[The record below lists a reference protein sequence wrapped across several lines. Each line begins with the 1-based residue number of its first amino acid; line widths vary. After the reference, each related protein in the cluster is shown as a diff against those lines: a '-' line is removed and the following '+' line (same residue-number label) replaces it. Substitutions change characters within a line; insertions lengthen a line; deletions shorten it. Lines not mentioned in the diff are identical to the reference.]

1 MGCIGMLIK
10 KLNKKLSDS
19 KIGLIIALFYFV
31 LIVAS
36 TFVSSFFYEKIYLNI
51 TQKKVSEVSV
61 QTLNS
66 IQTNINLMINNA
78 DSLSKMVLS
87 NSDLQ
92 KLLRQGGMYEDLNA
106 QAKVSSYLY
115 KFIQSVPYVSSVY
128 ILDNSSN
135 IYSVGA
141 DVLPSLS
148 AYKIIN
154 AEWYKRVIE
163 KNGGFILELNGGG
176 VNFENSQDNYVS
188 LIRLVRDMDN
198 VDKLGVLVINIPQ
211 KSFKQVFDNISSD
224 VETNITVLDEK
235 NQKITSLKSVNNKEG
250 SVQGNINIDNEM
262 IRAGDEFVGKD
273 RGYKMKKIDK
283 TEYLI
288 SYSSKNDYNWKF
300 VSVIP
305 FTQLYKENMTMIFI
319 GFIVILFNGIILF
332 VCSISISRIFT
343 MPIGYLLNSM
353 KDIEK
358 GVFNEVHIKAY
369 GYELKKLCSGYNIM
383 IAEIKKLIV
392 HVIQEQKTIRKAELY
407 TFQAQIKPHFLYNTL
422 DSINSLALSGCN
434 KEVSELV
441 EALGNYYRTSVSKG
455 KEIITIREEIEMVK
469 NYLKIQKIRYPDLF
483 KAEYLIEAN
492 CLDYKI
498 PKLILQPL
506 VENSLYH
513 GIRENGK
520 SGTIKISVYMKNE
533 IIIISVEDDG
543 AGMSEKQ
550 IEDIISNNNKSIK
563 ESFGLRGTFERIRIF
578 YGDDEACKIESKL
591 GGGTKILLYINI
603 EHKDY

>member
-1 MGCIGMLIK
+1 MWLK
-10 KLNKKLSDS
+10 KLYKKLSNR
-19 KIGLIIALFYFV
+19 KIGLIIALFYFI

-36 TFVSSFFYEKIYLNI
+36 TIVSSLFYEKIYLNI

-92 KLLRQGGMYEDLNA
+92 KLLRQGSMYEDLNT

-128 ILDNSSN
+128 ILDNSNN

-141 DVLPSLS
+141 DVLPSLP
-148 AYKIIN
+148 AYKIIH
-154 AEWYKRVIE
+154 AEWYKRVVE
-163 KNGGFILELNGGG
+163 KKGGFILELNGGG
-176 VNFENSQDNYVS
+176 VTFENSRDNYVS

-211 KSFKQVFDNISSD
+211 RSFKQVFDNISNE
-224 VETNITVLDEK
+224 VENNITVLNER
-235 NQKITSLKSVNNKEG
+235 NEKITSLKSLNDDKEN
-250 SVQGNINIDNEM
+250 VQGNIDDEM
-262 IRAGDEFVGKD
+262 MRAGDEFVGNNM
-273 RGYKMKKIDK
+273 GYKMKKIDK

-288 SYSSKNDYNWKF
+288 TYSSKNDYNWKF

-319 GFIVILFNGIILF
+319 GSIIILFNGIILF
-332 VCSISISRIFT
+332 VCSISISRIVT
-343 MPIGYLLNSM
+343 APIRCLLNSM
-353 KDIEK
+353 KDVEK
-358 GVFNEVHIKAY
+358 GVFNEVQIKAY
-369 GYELKKLCSGYNIM
+369 GYELKKLCNGYNIM
-383 IAEIKKLIV
+383 IAEIKKLIIR
-392 HVIQEQKTIRKAELY
+392 VIQEQKTLRKAELY

-469 NYLKIQKIRYPDLF
+469 NYLKIQKVRYPDLF
-483 KAEYLIEAN
+483 DAKYSIEAS
-492 CLDYKI
+492 CLEYKV
-498 PKLILQPL
+498 PKLVLQPL
-506 VENSLYH
+506 AENALYH

-520 SGTIKISVYMKNE
+520 SGTIKISARMEDGIV
-533 IIIISVEDDG
+533 ILSVEDDG
-543 AGMSEKQ
+543 VGMSEEQ
-550 IEDIISNNNKSIK
+550 IEGIMKINNKSIK
-563 ESFGLRGTFERIRIF
+563 ESFGLRGTLERIRIF
-578 YGDDEACKIESKL
+578 CGDDDACKIESRL
-591 GGGTKILLYINI
+591 GEGTRILLGINI
-603 EHKDY
+603 EEKED

>member
-1 MGCIGMLIK
+1 MWLK
-10 KLNKKLSDS
+10 KLNKKLSNS
-19 KIGLIIALFYFV
+19 KVGVIIALFYFA

-36 TFVSSFFYEKIYLNI
+36 TAVSSLFYEKIYLNI

-92 KLLRQGGMYEDLNA
+92 KLLRQGSMYEDLNT

-128 ILDNSSN
+128 ILDNSNN

-141 DVLPSLS
+141 DVLPSIP
-148 AYKIIN
+148 AQKIID
-154 AEWYKRVIE
+154 AKWYKRVME
-163 KNGGFILELNGGG
+163 KKGGFILELNGGG
-176 VNFENSQDNYVS
+176 VSFENSKDNYVS

-211 KSFKQVFDNISSD
+211 KSFKQVFDNISND
-224 VETNITVLDEK
+224 VETNIAVLDEE
-235 NQKITSLKSVNNKEG
+235 NQKITSLKNVNEDKENVHG
-250 SVQGNINIDNEM
+250 GIDVDDEM
-262 IRAGDEFVGKD
+262 MRAGDEFVGND
-273 RGYKMKKIDK
+273 IGYKMKKIDK

-288 SYSSKNDYNWKF
+288 TYSSKNDYNWKF

-305 FTQLYKENMTMIFI
+305 FAQLYKENMTMIFI
-319 GFIVILFNGIILF
+319 GFVIILFNGIILF
-332 VCSISISRIFT
+332 VCSVGISRIVT
-343 MPIGYLLNSM
+343 TPIKYLLNSM

-358 GVFNEVHIKAY
+358 GVFNEVQIKAH
-369 GYELKKLCSGYNIM
+369 GYELKKLCRGYNIM
-383 IAEIKKLIV
+383 IAEIKKLIAR
-392 HVIQEQKTIRKAELY
+392 VIQEQKMIRKAELY

-434 KEVSELV
+434 REVSELV

-455 KEIITIREEIEMVK
+455 KEIITIGEEIEMVK

-483 KAEYLIEAN
+483 EVEYSVEAG
-492 CLDYKI
+492 CLEYKI

-506 VENSLYH
+506 AENALYH

-520 SGTIKISVYMKNE
+520 SGTIKISAHMGDGVA
-533 IIIISVEDDG
+533 ILSVEDDG
-543 AGMSEKQ
+543 AGMSDEQ
-550 IEDIISNNNKSIK
+550 TDDIMNINNKSIK
-563 ESFGLRGTFERIRIF
+563 ESFGLRGTLERIKIF
-578 YGDDEACKIESKL
+578 YGDDDACKIESKL
-591 GGGTKILLYINI
+591 GEGTKILLYINI
-603 EHKDY
+603 EDKED

>member
-1 MGCIGMLIK
+1 MWLK
-10 KLNKKLSDS
+10 KLKFKLSNS
-19 KIGLIIALFYFV
+19 KIGLIIALFYFT
-31 LIVAS
+31 LIIGS
-36 TFVSSFFYEKIYLNI
+36 TIVSSLFYEKLYLNI

-92 KLLRQGGMYEDLNA
+92 KLLKQGSMYEDLNA

-128 ILDNSSN
+128 VLDNSNN

-141 DVLPSLS
+141 NVLPSLS
-148 AYKIIN
+148 SYKIIN

-176 VNFENSQDNYVS
+176 VNFEDSKENYVS
-188 LIRLVRDMDN
+188 LIRLVRDIDN

-211 KSFKQVFDNISSD
+211 KSFKQVFDNISMD
-224 VETNITVLDEK
+224 VENDITIFDEK
-235 NQKITSLKSVNNKEG
+235 NKKITSLKSLNDGKKNVEE
-250 SVQGNINIDNEM
+250 NIDIDNE
-262 IRAGDEFVGKD
+262 IVKAGDEFAGND
-273 RGYKMKKIDK
+273 TGYKMKKINT

-288 SYSSKNDYNWKF
+288 TYSSKNDYNWKF
-300 VSVIP
+300 VSVMP
-305 FTQLYKENMTMIFI
+305 FAQMSKENMTMIFI
-319 GFIVILFNGIILF
+319 GFIIILFNGIILF
-332 VCSISISRIFT
+332 TCSISISRIVT
-343 MPIGYLLNSM
+343 VPIRSLLNSM

-358 GVFNEVHIKAY
+358 GVFNEVEIKAY
-369 GYELKKLCSGYNIM
+369 GYEFKKLCSGYNIM
-383 IAEIKKLIV
+383 IAEIKKLIAR
-392 HVIQEQKTIRKAELY
+392 VIQEQKTIRKAELY

-455 KEIITIREEIEMVK
+455 KEIITIGQEIELVK
-469 NYLKIQKIRYPDLF
+469 NYLKIQKVRYPDLF
-483 KAEYLIEAN
+483 EAEYSIEAS
-492 CLDYKI
+492 CLEYKI

-506 VENSLYH
+506 AENALYH

-520 SGTIKISVYMKNE
+520 SGTIKISAYMDE
-533 IIIISVEDDG
+533 GAVIISVEDDG
-543 AGMSEKQ
+543 TGMSKEQ
-550 IEDIISNNNKSIK
+550 IEDIMGSNNESAK
-563 ESFGLRGTFERIRIF
+563 ESFGLKGTFERIRIF
-578 YGDDEACKIESKL
+578 YGDDDACKIESRL
-591 GGGTKILLYINI
+591 GEGTKILLCINT
-603 EHKDY
+603 EDKED